1 LVPRGPPAGA
11 ATKGRERSVADPAQ
25 ARRMA
30 PALDETT
37 ESGSERRIVP
47 AADESARR
55 GSFRD
60 LRAPSQSARGARRR
74 CLQCDSSAG
83 NADDQREE
91 HKESTMYA
99 PSRTVR
105 LVSAALA
112 LSIGVTLV
120 LGKVHF
126 SDEYTRQAAHG
137 EVIVLPVA
145 EVIGER
151 PASLAATPGDSRA
164 N

>member
-1 LVPRGPPAGA
+1 
-11 ATKGRERSVADPAQ
+11 
-25 ARRMA
+25 
-30 PALDETT
+30 
-37 ESGSERRIVP
+37 
-47 AADESARR
+47 
-55 GSFRD
+55 
-60 LRAPSQSARGARRR
+60 
-74 CLQCDSSAG
+74 
-83 NADDQREE
+83 
-91 HKESTMYA
+91 MYA

-126 SDEYTRQAAHG
+126 SDEYTRLAARG

-151 PASLAATPGDSRA
+151 PASVAATPGESRA